1 MPNHSAQTSST
12 LYQWL
17 LTALVLVCMPA
28 FGEERGRDHA
38 LSVEE
43 ALGRALKHHPE
54 LTQSRLRLRRAQVVV
69 DGEESSLSP
78 VVTFNT
84 SVTRSEEPTQGLL
97 ANGVRLTN
105 LQQASTQLDK
115 RFWWGMD
122 LSLSFNAT
130 RLESETPFVLPGGV
144 EDVQRI
150 GPIWQEALN
159 LTLRQ
164 PLLRGFG
171 RDANLASLAI
181 AEAQRDVAEVG
192 LLQAQSQAVLEVLIA
207 YHELAFAVES
217 VRLRHRQLSLSREQ
231 RAATEALV
239 SAGSVAESEIGVVE
253 QRILLLEESLMVAEN
268 DLTSRRSELSRLL
281 GLTNRPPPPLTPSA
295 PLDAPAIVESE
306 DTLIAMAMEGNL
318 EVLTLREQLRAQRVS
333 VRTSTDATLPQIDLT
348 LSLGQ
353 NALSNSGFTQGVQQ
367 IVNRDADAVTAGVVI
382 AVPLDNGRAR
392 AQLEAERVE
401 LTRLRAQLE
410 AVERQITDQVWE
422 GLQAVNLA
430 RRRADFGERKV
441 ALAQENLAAEQ
452 ARYRAGRSTN
462 QQVLQFQSDLE
473 QAEEQALRA
482 RVDFIQASLRL
493 RHLTGALL
501 HDHQLEVQP

>member
-1 MPNHSAQTSST
+1 MLNHSAQTHPT
-12 LYQWL
+12 LRK
-17 LTALVLVCMPA
+17 LVLAALILMCVPA
-28 FGEERGRDHA
+28 VGEERARAQA
-38 LSVEE
+38 LSIED
-43 ALGRALKHHPE
+43 ALNRALKHHPT

-69 DGEESSLSP
+69 EGEGASLSP

-150 GPIWQEALN
+150 GPIWQESLN

-171 RDANLASLAI
+171 RDANMASLAL
-181 AEAQRDVAEVG
+181 AEAQRDVAAVG
-192 LLQAQSQAVLEVLIA
+192 LLQAQSQAVLEVLVA

-217 VRLRHRQLSLSREQ
+217 VRLRHRQLALSQEQ
-231 RAATEALV
+231 RRATEALV
-239 SAGSVAESEIGVVE
+239 SAGSVARSELGVVE
-253 QRILLLEESLMVAEN
+253 QRILSLEESLLVAEN

-281 GLTNRPPPPLTPSA
+281 GLSNRPPPPLTTSA
-295 PLDAPAIVESE
+295 PLKAPAISESE
-306 DTLIAMAMEGNL
+306 DALIAMAMAGNP

-353 NALSNSGFTQGVQQ
+353 NALSNSGFTQGVAQ
-367 IVNRDADAVTAGVVI
+367 IVNRDADAITAGVVI

-401 LTRLRAQLE
+401 LTRLQAQLE
-410 AVERQITDQVWE
+410 ATEGEVADQVWE

-430 RRRADFGERKV
+430 RRRAELGERKV
-441 ALAQENLAAEQ
+441 ALALENLTAEQ
-452 ARYRAGRSTN
+452 TRYRAGRSTN

-473 QAEEQALRA
+473 LAEEQALRA
-482 RVDFIQASLRL
+482 RVDLIQASLRL

-501 HDHQLEVQP
+501 NDHRLEAPP